1 MLYELRITDSQA
13 GRHDRILSQSGSEQG
28 TGQRNSSLAD
38 ITMVYD
44 QPIRLTAEILS
55 ELQDKERNET
65 ELKTIQDI
73 KTKYCTYQGYIL
85 SQLDEEICEKL
96 VDDLKRLSE

>member
-1 MLYELRITDSQA
+1 MSCGLQIHKQA
-13 GRHDRILSQSGSEQG
+13 VMIEYYLNQAVNKVW
-28 TGQRNSSLAD
+28 GQRNSSLAD

-55 ELQDKERNET
+55 ELQDKVRNEI

>member
-1 MLYELRITDSQA
+1 MSCGLQIHKQA
-13 GRHDRILSQSGSEQG
+13 VMIEYYLNQAVNKVR
-28 TGQRNSSLAD
+28 GQRNSSLAD

-55 ELQDKERNET
+55 ELQDKVRNE
-65 ELKTIQDI
+65 TIQDI